1 MSRRPAKNPSP
12 DRERTARRL
21 ATACGTSLLA
31 AGLAAPSAAAAP
43 AAGRP
48 GRAARADDTQGG
60 SGRHN
65 NNTFTVRSPTRNQG
79 YQHTNSGNAGGENS
93 VQNALCRGARV
104 CHVTQYV
111 TIIQPVVTMSPEPGT
126 SVVPPVASTSPAPRS
141 LICQCPGG
149 VTVTL
154 SRALPPSATAV
165 RPAGTARYSGVP
177 SHGRAAVLPEAGGPA
192 RDSHAVLMT
201 AGRRARTR
209 PAHHSGPSERSP

>member
-12 DRERTARRL
+12 DRERAARRL
-21 ATACGTSLLA
+21 AAACGTSLLA

-48 GRAARADDTQGG
+48 GRSARADDTQGG

-65 NNTFTVRSPTRNQG
+65 NNTFAVRSPTRNQG

-111 TIIQPVVTMSPEPGT
+111 TIIQPVVTMSPEPGA
-126 SVVPPVASTSPAPRS
+126 SVPPVASTSPGPRS
-141 LICQCPGG
+141 LVCQCPGG
-149 VTVTL
+149 VTVTVP
-154 SRALPPSATAV
+154 SGLPPSATVLQSAH
-165 RPAGTARYSGVP
+165 TARYAGVP
-177 SHGRAAVLPEAGGPA
+177 SRGRAAVLPEAGGPA
-192 RDSHAVLMT
+192 RDSHAVMMT